1 VLARLSGPGWSAR
14 LETVPVFVFGGSVT
28 AMVAKPARSPAT
40 DSRPRREIRSFAGYV
55 ALVLGAVLLFLGWY
69 GASGAVRVAEQIP
82 YLASASIPGAALV
95 IAGAVQVAADRTRH
109 SNERTADM
117 VEALYHL
124 LAEAVTDADVP
135 RVPPGTDTATMPPRA
150 DASDGASGAT
160 AAASPAAGPV
170 RVGGG
175 SRFHRPDCAL
185 AAGKT
190 DVAVVSAGDI
200 AERNLSACPI
210 CDPPTPAT

>member
-1 VLARLSGPGWSAR
+1 VFARLSGPGSGDR
-14 LETVPVFVFGGSVT
+14 LETVPASGFSGSVP

-40 DSRPRREIRSFAGYV
+40 ESRPRPEIRSLAGYV
-55 ALVLGAVLLFLGWY
+55 ALVLGAVLLVLGWY
-69 GASGAVRVAEQIP
+69 GASGAVHVAEQIP

-95 IAGAVQVAADRTRH
+95 IAGAAYVAADRTRR
-109 SNERTADM
+109 SNERAADM

-124 LAEAVTDADVP
+124 LTEAVTDADVP
-135 RVPPGTDTATMPPRA
+135 RVPPGTNTATVPPGA
-150 DASDGASGAT
+150 ETSDATSGVT
-160 AAASPAAGPV
+160 AAALPAGPV

-190 DVAVVSAGDI
+190 DVVVVSADDV
-200 AERNLSACPI
+200 AERHLSACPI
-210 CDPPTPAT
+210 CDPPMPAT